1 MHKAD
6 PPGSTERIDASQD
19 AAAAADEPA
28 KPDLR
33 ARWPEVRRLF
43 EAALDLPAGLR
54 AAFVAAES
62 ADAELAAA
70 VLAMLE
76 RDAGSTL
83 VPDGDAEPAQR
94 LPLERVDAWRLIRLL
109 GQGGMGAV
117 YLAERD
123 DGLYQQKVAIKFL
136 RAAFASSS
144 LRERFERERRL
155 LARLRHAQIAELLDG
170 GITDDG
176 TPYLV
181 MAYIE
186 GEPLLDYAQRR
197 HLGLRE
203 RLALLRALAL
213 PIAHAHRH
221 LIVHRDIKPGNILV
235 VADGLP
241 VLLDFGIAK
250 ALDDSEGQALTA
262 AEAVM
267 TPAYAA
273 PEQLAGGEVT
283 AATDVYQLGLVALEL
298 LTGRPNS
305 ELRNS
310 ERQLTTTQPSRLLS
324 PKAALG
330 YSAKALQGEIDWV
343 IAHALEDNPGARY
356 RDGEAFGDDLQA
368 LLDGTVVHAR
378 PVGPLYRARKWM
390 RRNRLAAAMIGLA
403 AVAIVAGTA
412 GASWMAVKAAREA
425 QSARAAQG
433 FLQSV
438 FTSATPERN
447 GGNMPTALDLAD
459 NAFERL
465 DRDLADQPLARAD
478 LYRSLAGMYNYAGD
492 SRRALLAAERA
503 LALMLEYS
511 PESERIPGA
520 RIARAYGLV
529 YVDRVEDAQAE
540 MRLACANRSANDYVR
555 AQCALFDYGF
565 ARTLGDPDAAL
576 QVLLRSDKLE
586 VVGADPYRHAARH
599 ARVVRHYASALHFL
613 TLAAERPRKEPM
625 GRAEAAFLLSTAL
638 PLLAA
643 SGGRDQA
650 LLQSLRVSAEQSA
663 IWLGGDHVSDFA
675 VDQVRMYQFLGSHA
689 EALAAARAIQRV
701 DPVRRLDV
709 EPLLTRAWVELNDGD
724 HRAAGELFEGVRA
737 ALEGRT
743 GAVDPRLWLAR
754 AGLACLREL
763 AGDASGIGTQHEL
776 LGAVV
781 SPDFEEYTSLAR
793 SPCSA
798 LAGSAAAQR
807 PPAQA
812 PPPLAAVMG
821 LLERHVLPNI
831 GRCPDGSKVDA
842 GARCTRTVVP
852 ANLR

>member
-1 MHKAD
+1 MHNAD
-6 PPGSTERIDASQD
+6 PPNSTERIDGSQNLD
-19 AAAAADEPA
+19 AAPAVADQG

-33 ARWPEVRRLF
+33 SRWPEVRRLF
-43 EAALDLPAGLR
+43 EAALELAADQR
-54 AAFVAAES
+54 AAFVAAQSE
-62 ADAELAAA
+62 DAELEAA

-83 VPDGDAEPAQR
+83 EPDCDHEPAQR
-94 LPLERVDAWRLIRLL
+94 LPMERVDAWRLIRLL

-136 RAAFASSS
+136 RAAFASPSMK
-144 LRERFERERRL
+144 ERFQRERRL
-155 LARLRHAQIAELLDG
+155 LARLRHPQIAELLDG

-186 GEPLLDYAQRR
+186 GEPLLDYAQRCR
-197 HLGLRE
+197 LGLRE
-203 RLALLRALAL
+203 RLTLLRALAL
-213 PIAHAHRH
+213 PVAHAHRH

-235 VADGLP
+235 IADGSP

-262 AEAVM
+262 AEGVM

-273 PEQLAGGEVT
+273 PEQHAGREVT

-298 LTGRPNS
+298 LSGRPNS

-310 ERQLTTTQPSRLLS
+310 ERQLSTSQPSRQLS
-324 PKAALG
+324 DQAGLG
-330 YSAKALQGEIDWV
+330 YRATALQGEIDWV
-343 IAHALEDNPGARY
+343 IAHALEDNPVARY

-390 RRNRLAAAMIGLA
+390 RRNRLATAMIGLA

-492 SRRALLAAERA
+492 SRRSLLAAERA
-503 LALMLEYS
+503 LALLLEYA
-511 PESERIPGA
+511 PQSERIPGA
-520 RIARAYGLV
+520 RTSLAYGLV
-529 YVDRVEDAQAE
+529 YADRVEDAQVQ
-540 MRLACANRSANDYVR
+540 MRLACANRLINEILH
-555 AQCALFDYGF
+555 AQCTLFDYGF

-576 QVLLRSDKLE
+576 QVLLQADPLF
-586 VVGADPYRHAARH
+586 VLGADPYRHAARH
-599 ARVVRHYASALHFL
+599 ARVVRHYASALRFL
-613 TLAAERPRKEPM
+613 TLAAGRPRKGPM
-625 GRAEAAFLLSTAL
+625 VRAEAAFLLSTAL

-643 SGGRDQA
+643 SGA
-650 LLQSLRVSAEQSA
+650 
-663 IWLGGDHVSDFA
+663 H
-675 VDQVRMYQFLGSHA
+675 
-689 EALAAARAIQRV
+689 
-701 DPVRRLDV
+701 
-709 EPLLTRAWVELNDGD
+709 
-724 HRAAGELFEGVRA
+724 
-737 ALEGRT
+737 
-743 GAVDPRLWLAR
+743 
-754 AGLACLREL
+754 EL
-763 AGDASGIGTQHEL
+763 ALT
-776 LGAVV
+776 
-781 SPDFEEYTSLAR
+781 
-793 SPCSA
+793 
-798 LAGSAAAQR
+798 
-807 PPAQA
+807 
-812 PPPLAAVMG
+812 
-821 LLERHVLPNI
+821 
-831 GRCPDGSKVDA
+831 
-842 GARCTRTVVP
+842 
-852 ANLR
+852 